1 MDLRND
7 NIFGDSIAQA
17 QQGAIAKT
25 FLSNVFMFM
34 LTALGISAI
43 VAYYVGT
50 DIDLLIQIYST
61 PLKWVAFLGPLALVF
76 LMAGRFNKMSSQSLL
91 IVFLLYSVLMGVSL
105 ASIVAVY
112 SPLAIVKTL
121 GITGATFGTMALLG
135 YTTKTDLSKM
145 GSYLIMALI
154 GIIIASLVNFFLQS
168 SSLDYLISI
177 GGVII
182 FTGLTAYDMQK
193 LKQIGGSLSNYDNN
207 ASKLAI
213 MGALNLY
220 LDFVNLFLFLLRI
233 FGSRD

>member
-7 NIFGDSIAQA
+7 NLFGDSIAQA
-17 QQGAIAKT
+17 QQGAVAKT
-25 FLSNVFMFM
+25 FVSNVFMFM
-34 LTALGISAI
+34 LAALGISS
-43 VAYYVGT
+43 VLAYYVGT
-50 DIDLLIQIYST
+50 DYELLTLIYSS
-61 PLKWVAFLGPLALVF
+61 PLKWVAFFGPLALVF
-76 LMAGRFNKMSSQSLL
+76 LMAGRFEKMSSQTML
-91 IVFLLYSVLMGVSL
+91 IVFILYSALMGVSL

-121 GITGATFGTMALLG
+121 GITSATFGTMAVLG

-154 GIIIASLVNFFLQS
+154 GIILASVVNFFLHS
-168 SSLDYLISI
+168 SQLDYLISI

-193 LKQIGGSLSNYDNN
+193 IKRIGASLNSYDNT

-220 LDFVNLFLFLLRI
+220 LDFVNLFLFLLRL